1 MSREEGN
8 KLLNALL
15 PFAQQMLAKH
25 RKFHPFGAF
34 LNDKGEVVLL
44 AAYEG
49 NEHPPSNELI
59 NLMIEAMRKD
69 APEKGYQAVGIC
81 FDVLIALP
89 KEAKK
94 SDAIQVA
101 IEYSDGEAMDV
112 YLPYQKKW
120 FGKVRYGKIIASAA
134 DSKIFK
140 KSH

>member
-1 MSREEGN
+1 MSREEGD

-15 PFAQQMLAKH
+15 PFAQQMLAK
-25 RKFHPFGAF
+25 RGEFYPFGAF
-34 LNDKGEVVLL
+34 LNEKGEVVLL

-49 NEHPPSNELI
+49 NEHPPSDELI
-59 NLMIEAMRKD
+59 DLIIEAMRKD

-81 FDVLIALP
+81 FDVLVALP

-101 IEYSDGEAMDV
+101 IEYSDGEAVDV

-120 FGKVRYGKIIASAA
+120 FGKVRYGEIVASAA

-140 KSH
+140 KSS